1 MLNGLRRWIKAGY
14 GQHLRERVKSWARR
28 WIVFAGRVRPASS
41 LHADAG
47 RSIIVSERGYGPI
60 EVHEP
65 EFYVHRPDQTALL
78 RGFLANPNLRAFQ
91 PSIVRAAGVRVSSPE
106 MVHRW
111 HGVSFL
117 EGLLGDPENLSYPR
131 LVVDFE
137 LMPLR
142 RARAWPEGVLL
153 ALPLYS
159 NYYHWMV
166 ELLPRVQLLDDH
178 PAWSRLPLIVPASLP
193 SFARESLRIAGLADR
208 VVFLPN
214 GLHRF
219 DSLLVPSLLSP
230 PSHPS
235 PRAVDWL
242 RTRLGKPMLPA
253 DQRRRRLYVSRRD
266 AGARFACNEAAVE
279 AMLGRFG
286 FETVVMSGLSVEQ
299 QIALFASAEVIV
311 GIHGA
316 SLTNLAFTE
325 SGACVIELFQEA
337 WFTNAFYHLA
347 TIRGHHYGYLVCPRQ
362 GAGLVVPVDLLEAL
376 ILQAIEATS
385 AMPHARAE
393 ALPR

>member
-1 MLNGLRRWIKAGY
+1 MLNGLRHRLQAAY
-14 GQHLRERVKSWARR
+14 GRHLRERVKSWTRR
-28 WIVFAGRVRPASS
+28 WIAFAGRVQPASS

-47 RSIIVSERGYGPI
+47 LSVFVSERGYRPI
-60 EVHEP
+60 DVHEP
-65 EFYVHRPDQTALL
+65 EFRVRRPDQTALL
-78 RGFLANPNLRAFQ
+78 RSFLANPNLRAFN
-91 PSIVRAAGVRVSSPE
+91 PSVVRAEGVHVSAPE

-131 LVVDFE
+131 LVIDFE

-142 RARAWPEGVLL
+142 RSRAWPEGILL

-166 ELLPRVQLLDDH
+166 ELLPRLQLLDDH
-178 PAWSRLPLIVPASLP
+178 PAWSHLPLIVPASLP
-193 SFARESLRIAGLADR
+193 PFALETLRLAGLTDR

-219 DSLLVPSLLSP
+219 DSLVVPSILSP

-253 DQRRRRLYVSRRD
+253 DRRRRRLYVSRRD
-266 AGARFACNEAAVE
+266 AAARFACNETEVE

-362 GAGLVVPVDLLEAL
+362 GAGLVVPVDLLETL
-376 ILQAIEATS
+376 ILQVLTMTS
-385 AMPHARAE
+385 AMPRA
-393 ALPR
+393 